1 MRDVIIEQNNGNV
14 IETISI
20 GKIICGNEK
29 NYNVDLELKETNIKD
44 LIKSKSKELIGSL
57 ISIVISIVLDIINKS
72 VEINNKLSIALI
84 VIMLIFGAL
93 GAIILFCYILDMI
106 KILKLKTNG
115 KCINFESKREVL
127 QAIIEAVRAEENI
140 SDEKA
145 IGKLVKNENGK
156 IYEIKGC
163 KCPICNSEPIGYM
176 YPSSINKNGQYIFE
190 CDENRAHRLTFDYKN
205 KII

>member
-1 MRDVIIEQNNGNV
+1 MRDVNIGQNYGNV
-14 IETISI
+14 IENNYY
-20 GKIICGNEK
+20 GNEK
-29 NYNVDLELKETNIKD
+29 NYNVDFELKETTVND
-44 LIKSKSKELIGSL
+44 LIKSKSKELVSSL
-57 ISIVISIVLDIINKS
+57 ISIVISVVLDIINKS

-84 VIMLIFGAL
+84 AIMLIFGVL
-93 GAIILFCYILDMI
+93 GAIILFCYICDMV

-115 KCINFESKREVL
+115 KCINFESKREVF
-127 QAIIEAVRAEENI
+127 QAIIETMREEENV

-145 IGKLVKNENGK
+145 IGKLIKNENGK

-176 YPSSINKNGQYIFE
+176 YPSSINRNNQYIFE
-190 CDENRAHRLTFDYKN
+190 CNENRAHKLTFDYKN